1 MSMKVGP
8 IYNADAIL
16 SMKTSLSN
24 VLFTSTASY
33 EFFGSTLA
41 TTY

>member
-1 MSMKVGP
+1 MKVGL
-8 IYNADAIL
+8 ISNADAIL

-24 VLFTSTASY
+24 LLFISIVSY